1 MAAIYTI
8 SPKVK
13 KKNPMFCPFGVLMFL
28 CISEQTVIMSVHN
41 IN

>member
-1 MAAIYTI
+1 MVATCTI

-13 KKNPMFCPFGVLMFL
+13 KKIYVLPIQGTYVFL